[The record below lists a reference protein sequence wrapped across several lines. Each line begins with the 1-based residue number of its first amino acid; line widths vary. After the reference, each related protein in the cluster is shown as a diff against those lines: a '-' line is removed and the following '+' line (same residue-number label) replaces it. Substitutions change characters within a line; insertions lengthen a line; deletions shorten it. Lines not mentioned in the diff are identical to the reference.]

1 MLIEPGPTAGSPA
14 SSGSNQIWHRMNTS
28 MIGDTVQLAF
38 TLSQAQMTDPL
49 LIQQFSEIEL
59 HGFTLDVSSASY
71 LT

>member
-1 MLIEPGPTAGSPA
+1 
-14 SSGSNQIWHRMNTS
+14 